1 MDEELIV
8 TRERLRLLSL
18 GYYISGGIGALLVS
32 FLLIHL
38 ILFTIASFLPQST
51 WENSKPPRQQVLQSP
66 ASPVPALNTQTFN
79 TPVHTT
85 GKPVYPVVLF
95 RIMAGGISVVILVG
109 WTLGGLTILAG
120 RCIAKRKHRTF
131 VLIMAGVNCIW
142 IPYGTLL
149 GVASFLTLSAPKAMK
164 EYPA

>member
-66 ASPVPALNTQTFN
+66 ASPVPALNTQRFN
-79 TPVHTT
+79 PPVHTA
-85 GKPVYPVVLF
+85 GNPVVLF
-95 RIMAGGISVVILVG
+95 RIMAGAICVVILLG
-109 WTLGGLTILAG
+109 WTLGGLTIFAG
-120 RCIAKRKHRTF
+120 RCIARRKHRTF